1 MKRIAKKILKNR
13 KEKNRVEADR
23 LEEVLQKMDDQ
34 IRNKNRKID
43 LQNKLVY

>member
-43 LQNKLVY
+43 L